1 MSDLLA
7 ISCLELKDG
16 RIPQGLSTRLGYW
29 KTEEFQKFSYP
40 ASELLLAGLLEPMEY
55 HLWQLTARMTEL
67 LFNKRNGWS
76 LDDVLL
82 FQSLAK
88 RYIILNEE
96 HRGLT
101 ACRITVH
108 NIQHIPDDA
117 LRFSHPDNYW
127 CFSFE
132 RAVKRYISISNN
144 FKNMECSF
152 AKREGYREL
161 LKLMSRHI
169 QPQEETRFKV
179 DLEKASIL
187 YLSTQSISCFLRKC
201 HFEEKICSAQLFA
214 IQTIAKYNKGLNK
227 CFSN

>member
-1 MSDLLA
+1 MGLGFERRVWL
-7 ISCLELKDG
+7 CLIFLPSLG
-16 RIPQGLSTRLGYW
+16 RIPQGLSTHLGYW

-55 HLWQLTARMTEL
+55 HLWQLTAQMTER
-67 LFNKRNGWS
+67 LFNKWNGWS

-88 RYIILNEE
+88 CYIILSEE

-108 NIQHIPDDA
+108 NIQHILDDA
-117 LRFSHPDNYW
+117 LWFSHPDNYW

-132 RAVKRYISISNN
+132 RAVKQYISISNN
-144 FKNMECSF
+144 FKNMECSC
-152 AKREGYREL
+152 AKRVGYREL

-169 QPQEETRFKV
+169 QAQEETSFKV

-187 YLSTQSISCFLRKC
+187 YLSSLSISCFLRKC
-201 HFEEKICSAQLFA
+201 VTLK
-214 IQTIAKYNKGLNK
+214 NKFVVLS
-227 CFSN
+227 CL